1 MIDWLRDHRRHLRYA
16 PFAVAGLALL
26 FLLARNYDTPALPD
40 YEVPEGFTPAPPP
53 TTAPG
58 GAALPALPGVDGT
71 TTTAVPPN
79 VGRARLSGS
88 VTGPQGPVPGA
99 VVRLERVLGGVT
111 QVTDVLTGVDGR
123 YDAPGIGG
131 GRYRVRAFLAPT
143 LAQPTGQV
151 FFLTDG
157 EERVVDLTLQA
168 FAEPAVAIAVAPDP
182 LLLDQ
187 PLNLAV
193 RVSGRL
199 VDTDGFV
206 RTQPLVGGTVQVSA
220 TGGWTAV
227 TPSVSTTDGNG
238 EARFSARCRSADA
251 TQLQV
256 TVRLPAALPGDAPTV
271 ATFEV
276 AACVDP
282 ATLTTT
288 TTTTTPDQSSTSSS
302 VVADES
308 TTSSS
313 SPSSTTPC
321 AADRDAAVRR

>member
-1 MIDWLRDHRRHLRYA
+1 MIDWLRDHRDKLRYA

-26 FLLARNYDTPALPD
+26 FLLARNYDVPALPD

-53 TTAPG
+53 APPAAG
-58 GAALPALPGVDGT
+58 GALPALPSVDGT
-71 TTTAVPPN
+71 TTSAVPPN
-79 VGRARLSGS
+79 VGRARLSGT
-88 VTGPQGPVPGA
+88 VTGPAGPVPGA
-99 VVRLERVLGGVT
+99 VVRLERVVGGTT
-111 QVTDVLTGVDGR
+111 QTLDVLTGADGR

-131 GRYRVRAFLAPT
+131 GRYRIRAFLAPT

-157 EERVVDLTLQA
+157 EERAVDLTVQE
-168 FAEPAVAIAVAPDP
+168 FAEPTIGIAIAPDP

-187 PLNLAV
+187 LLNLAV

-199 VDTDGFV
+199 VDADGVV

-220 TGGWTAV
+220 TGGWTALS
-227 TPSVSTTDGNG
+227 PSATTTDADG
-238 EARFSARCRSADA
+238 EARFSARCRSTDP

-256 TVRLPAALPGDAPTV
+256 TVRLPAALPGELPVV
-271 ATFEV
+271 ATFDV

-288 TTTTTPDQSSTSSS
+288 TTSTTPDQSSTSTS
-302 VVADES
+302 VVGEES
-308 TTSSS
+308 TSSS
-313 SPSSTTPC
+313 SSSSSTTSTSAP
-321 AADRDAAVRR
+321 

>member
-1 MIDWLRDHRRHLRYA
+1 MIAPIDWLRDRRRHLRYA
-16 PFAVAGLALL
+16 PFAVAGLLLL

-53 TTAPG
+53 APDAAR
-58 GAALPALPGVDGT
+58 AALPALPSVEGT

-79 VGRARLSGS
+79 VGRARLSGA

-99 VVRLERVLGGVT
+99 VVRLERVLGGIT
-111 QVTDVLTGVDGR
+111 QTTDVVTGPDGR

-157 EERVVDLTLQA
+157 EERVVDLTLQD

-187 PLNLAV
+187 PLNVAV

-199 VDTDGFV
+199 VDADGFV
-206 RTQPLVGGTVQVSA
+206 RTQRLVGGTVQVSA
-220 TGGWTAV
+220 TGGWTAL

-238 EARFSARCRSADA
+238 EARFSARCRSADP

-256 TVRLPAALPGDAPTV
+256 TVRLPAALPGDVPAV
-271 ATFEV
+271 ATFDV
-276 AACVDP
+276 PACIDP

-288 TTTTTPDQSSTSSS
+288 TTTTTPDQSSTSTAT
-302 VVADES
+302 VADES
-308 TTSSS
+308 TTAPE
-313 SPSSTTPC
+313 PSSTSTTAP
-321 AADRDAAVRR
+321 